1 LICRPESSAVFARSQ
16 GRAAIKSFVVERDNP
31 GLKLDRLEH
40 KLGTVHE
47 RRGDWQ
53 LAESRYVEALRLGAD
68 QAVVEADRSR
78 VAWRRGDID
87 GARALAAI
95 NACIE
100 QELAGYPAALFGD
113 GEPLAG

>member
-1 LICRPESSAVFARSQ
+1 MVRTLLTYFVLRRLRRVSPELF
-16 GRAAIKSFVVERDNP
+16 
-31 GLKLDRLEH
+31 
-40 KLGTVHE
+40 
-47 RRGDWQ
+47 
-53 LAESRYVEALRLGAD
+53 
-68 QAVVEADRSR
+68 
-78 VAWRRGDID
+78 D